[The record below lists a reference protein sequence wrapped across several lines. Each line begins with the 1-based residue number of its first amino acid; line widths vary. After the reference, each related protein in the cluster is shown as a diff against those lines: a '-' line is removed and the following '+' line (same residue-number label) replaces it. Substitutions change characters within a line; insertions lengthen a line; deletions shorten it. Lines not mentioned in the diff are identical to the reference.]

1 MLYFYL
7 QLEEGI
13 KKNSIMFSKSKNI
26 RVLLLFKIN
35 NKWVLLTSALR
46 AMVKEA
52 FNASI

>member
-13 KKNSIMFSKSKNI
+13 KKKKNSIMFSKSKNI

-35 NKWVLLTSALR
+35 NKFILISFFGSVSG
-46 AMVKEA
+46 
-52 FNASI
+52 